1 MSPSDYIQSRH
12 LAAQSVVVG
21 RDQLFFMVDGRPY
34 LPNFAV
40 DASSSAAASTSSVT
54 HAALAIVAYS
64 IYTAVTSTPN
74 RNIENIRRSG
84 SLAVNESKLKPIS
97 MSIDWDAI
105 LLSVSIPL
113 ECATVTGGI
122 TNALFRVSGFEKVKP
137 VITGVVAKLLE
148 NNGCGEDSI
157 TLLNS
162 NVVDALLDFDSVL
175 VRIFG
180 AEGMIDRDVETATY
194 AALCDAN
201 IAYRYLGRFKNGRIE
216 GWLDGFQA
224 LTCADLA
231 LGHHSVDIAKG
242 MARLHCL
249 FQLPKGELR
258 DHHYGTDENAIKV
271 GLWDQL
277 SSWMEQ
283 AKGYTE
289 FRTQY
294 DTDRVRLLE
303 LDKIELEV
311 QYFISFFASDSSDVD
326 GAKRKRKI
334 VFW

>member
-1 MSPSDYIQSRH
+1 MAPSDYIQARH
-12 LAAQSVVVG
+12 LAAQSVVG
-21 RDQLFFMVDGRPY
+21 RDQLLFIVDGRPF

-40 DASSSAAASTSSVT
+40 DSSSSTASTSSVC
-54 HAALAIVAYS
+54 HAALAIVVCS
-64 IYTAVTSTPN
+64 IYTAITSTPS
-74 RNIENIRRSG
+74 RDIENVRRSG
-84 SLAVNESKLKPIS
+84 SLAVNKSELKPIS
-97 MSIDWDAI
+97 ISIDWDTI
-105 LLSVSIPL
+105 LLTSSTLL
-113 ECATVTGGI
+113 ECSTVTGGI
-122 TNALFRVSGFEKVKP
+122 TNALFRVSGFEKAKP
-137 VITGVVAKLLE
+137 VISGAVAKLLE
-148 NNGCGEDSI
+148 NDGCGDI
-157 TLLNS
+157 TTLLKN
-162 NVVDALLDFDSVL
+162 NVDALLDFNSVL
-175 VRIFG
+175 IRIFG
-180 AEGMIDRDVETATY
+180 AEGMIDRDVETSTY

-216 GWLDGFQA
+216 GWLDGFEA

-231 LGHHSVDIAKG
+231 IGHHCIDIAKE

-249 FQLPKGELR
+249 FQLPNGELR
-258 DHHYGTDENAIKV
+258 DHHYGTNGNAIKV

-294 DTDRVRLLE
+294 DTDRVKLLE

-311 QYFISFFASDSSDVD
+311 QFFISSFASNSSDVG
-326 GAKRKRKI
+326 GAKRNRKI